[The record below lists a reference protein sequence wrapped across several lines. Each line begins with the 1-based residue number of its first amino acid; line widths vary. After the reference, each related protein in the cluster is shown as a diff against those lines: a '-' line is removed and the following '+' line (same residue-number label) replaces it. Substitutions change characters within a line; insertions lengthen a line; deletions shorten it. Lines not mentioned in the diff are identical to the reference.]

1 MSFRMCAWRVC
12 AIALVCLLVGC
23 GGGSTAAT
31 GAASGNSG
39 GSGGAGGSGGTG
51 GSGSTTPPAVTGI
64 ATPKAVSV
72 VTAN

>member
-23 GGGSTAAT
+23 GGGSTASS
-31 GAASGNSG
+31 GAASGNS
-39 GSGGAGGSGGTG
+39 G

-64 ATPKAVSV
+64 DTPKAVSV

>member
-23 GGGSTAAT
+23 GGGSTASS

-39 GSGGAGGSGGTG
+39 GSG
-51 GSGSTTPPAVTGI
+51 STPPPAVTGI
-64 ATPKAVSV
+64 DTPKAVSV